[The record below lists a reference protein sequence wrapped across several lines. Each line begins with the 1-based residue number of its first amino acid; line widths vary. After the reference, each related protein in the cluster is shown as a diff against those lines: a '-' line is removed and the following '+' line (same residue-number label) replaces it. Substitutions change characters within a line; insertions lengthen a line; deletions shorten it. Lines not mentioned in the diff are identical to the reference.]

1 MTPKGSISGTPKTT
15 YLTSTDVLPHLE
27 GTPNGVPYLTPKWLH
42 LGPPK
47 GVQKGSFI
55 APYSV

>member
-27 GTPNGVPYLTPKWLH
+27 GTPNGVPYLTL
-42 LGPPK
+42 
-47 GVQKGSFI
+47 
-55 APYSV
+55 